1 MDRVTG
7 NDESYL
13 LAEQLFGLSAPI
25 QFCWVL
31 PRDPGSRALAEL
43 HAELSRGALSRR
55 VVRARVPFA
64 RARWVRSERPA
75 DVVVSADPVADADVA
90 GWFDARVRSVRLDP
104 VGGRGW
110 ELEAVALRSGRMAV
124 SLLVS
129 HMVSDGQGVYRA
141 LDAAVSA
148 TSRTTLASESA
159 ARGVGGLRADAVD
172 AVIQIASAARS
183 LGLLLASTPR
193 AVLDSR
199 RSPARP
205 RTPAPVD
212 GTPARSDTVPEPTLA
227 FYDLDRTEW
236 RARAAE
242 LGGTANSL
250 FTGMISG
257 LAHRAG
263 VAADT
268 GDMRVCMAVST
279 REGDEDLR
287 ANASGGVWITIP
299 TPTTPATGLSSIR
312 AASKQAFADY
322 AATGDRQ
329 AADNLQPVVRLLPRR
344 LIAAMMRSIPGPD
357 TTVSNLGAVPE
368 SALRIGDVTAESFSI
383 RALMQGQTPE
393 MRRATGPALA
403 AWAVEY
409 GSTVTIAF
417 FGISPDHFGDPDAL
431 HDDIRAELDSWD
443 LAWSAW

>member
-13 LAEQLFGLSAPI
+13 LAEQLFGLAAPI
-25 QFCWVL
+25 QLCWVL
-31 PRDPGSRALAEL
+31 PRDPGTRALAAL
-43 HAELSRGALSRR
+43 HAELSRGFLSRK
-55 VVRARVPFA
+55 VVEPRVPFA
-64 RARWVRSERPA
+64 RARWVRSDSPA
-75 DVVVSADPVADADVA
+75 DVVVSPEPIDDVDVAD
-90 GWFDARVRSVRLDP
+90 WFDRRVRTVRLDP

-110 ELEAVALRSGRMAV
+110 ELAAVGLRSGRMAV

-141 LDAAVSA
+141 LDAAA
-148 TSRTTLASESA
+148 TSAPQTALASESSA
-159 ARGVGGLRADAVD
+159 HGIGGLGADAVD
-172 AVIQIASAARS
+172 AVIQVGAAARS
-183 LGLLLASTPR
+183 VGLLLVAMPR
-193 AVLDSR
+193 ALLAAR
-199 RSPARP
+199 RTPSRP
-205 RTPAPVD
+205 RPSAPS
-212 GTPARSDTVPEPTLA
+212 GTSAASDPVPEPTLA
-227 FYDLDRTEW
+227 FYDVDRSRW
-236 RARAAE
+236 RSRAAE
-242 LGGTANSL
+242 LGGTSNSL
-250 FTGMISG
+250 FTGVISG

-263 VAADT
+263 VAADS

-279 REGDEDLR
+279 REGDADMR
-287 ANASGGVWITIP
+287 ANASGGVWITV
-299 TPTTPATGLSSIR
+299 PAPSTAAAGLAGIR

-344 LIAAMMRSIPGPD
+344 LIARMMRSIPGPD

-383 RALMQGQTPE
+383 RALMQGQTPQ
-393 MRRATGPALA
+393 MRRTTGPALA

-431 HDDIRAELDSWD
+431 HDDIRAELDSWE
-443 LAWSAW
+443 LAYSSW

>member
-31 PRDPGSRALAEL
+31 PHEPGPRALADL
-43 HAELSRGALSRR
+43 HAELCRGPLSRK
-55 VVRARVPFA
+55 VVRSKVPFA
-64 RARWVRSERPA
+64 RDRWVRSERPA
-75 DVVVSADPVADADVA
+75 DVIVSSEAIDDADVA
-90 GWFDARVRSVRLDP
+90 GWFDSRVRSVRLDP
-104 VGGRGW
+104 AGGRGW

-141 LDAAVSA
+141 LDAAA
-148 TSRTTLASESA
+148 TSASHTTLASESA
-159 ARGVGGLRADAVD
+159 VRGIGGLRADAVD
-172 AVIQIASAARS
+172 AVVQIGAAARS
-183 LGLLLASTPR
+183 LGLLLAATPR
-193 AVLDSR
+193 ALLVSR
-199 RSPARP
+199 RSPSRP
-205 RTPAPVD
+205 RPPRPTANTPVSSEDA
-212 GTPARSDTVPEPTLA
+212 PEPTLA
-227 FYDLDRTEW
+227 FYDLDRDRW
-236 RARAAE
+236 RSRAGE
-242 LGGTANSL
+242 LGGTSNSL
-250 FTGMISG
+250 FTGLISG

-279 REGDEDLR
+279 REGEEDLR
-287 ANASGGVWITIP
+287 ANASGGVWITVP
-299 TPTTPATGLSSIR
+299 TPTSASTGLSAIR

-344 LIAAMMRSIPGPD
+344 LIATMMRSIPGPD

-393 MRRATGPALA
+393 MRRMTGPALA

-417 FGISPDHFGDPDAL
+417 FGISPDHFGDADAL
-431 HDDIRAELDSWD
+431 HDDIRAELDSWE
-443 LAWSAW
+443 LAYSAW